1 MAKIKVNDNLTNI
14 FNFIQSA
21 LKPFTFQ
28 ELVQY
33 VLDYDLYQEFYLNQQ
48 IIYRL
53 YDEKIKQL
61 SKQKERG
68 FVYEEK
74 NADSL

>member
-1 MAKIKVNDNLTNI
+1 MTKIKVNDNLTNI

-28 ELVQY
+28 ELIQY

-61 SKQKERG
+61 TSKKERG

-74 NADSL
+74 NADSV